1 MTPELREQEER
12 LRATVESRRS
22 YLLRECASMTPAFT
36 ISSLYLPIAA
46 SNSVLGRVSLIKAPS
61 LLAGVLVDARD
72 ERVTPS
78 HAVKR
83 ADAIATTSPEP

>member
-1 MTPELREQEER
+1 MLWRWNLVLQAMNYWAVSIAGY
-12 LRATVESRRS
+12 RAPRT
-22 YLLRECASMTPAFT
+22 LA
-36 ISSLYLPIAA
+36 
-46 SNSVLGRVSLIKAPS
+46 LGRVSLIKAPS

-78 HAVKR
+78 HDVKR

>member
-1 MTPELREQEER
+1 VWWRWNLVLQAMNYW
-12 LRATVESRRS
+12 AVS
-22 YLLRECASMTPAFT
+22 
-36 ISSLYLPIAA
+36 IAGYHA
-46 SNSVLGRVSLIKAPS
+46 PRTLALGRVSLIKAPS